1 MYESN
6 EQQQQR
12 SALIR
17 GGLKRTRP
25 KFVSPILAHKKP
37 KLATSEGEEKQST
50 TAATTTTTS
59 DVNRTTP
66 ALRARLDFE
75 DTQKDGASSESSRSM
90 QQKVTL
96 NSSETESSCIGK
108 DTNGD
113 NINSLEDEKRNLEA
127 KLKEREE
134 KLRKLKM
141 VMMYR
146 TKNNLQEL
154 ATLTARWREVAQEA
168 AETLLESSTHQPRP
182 SMAQMLD
189 YLHIDHELIQYSD
202 QDESFY

>member
-1 MYESN
+1 M
-6 EQQQQR
+6 
-12 SALIR
+12 
-17 GGLKRTRP
+17 
-25 KFVSPILAHKKP
+25 
-37 KLATSEGEEKQST
+37 

-75 DTQKDGASSESSRSM
+75 DTQKESSSLESSRSM
-90 QQKVTL
+90 RQSEKLAL
-96 NSSETESSCIGK
+96 NSSETEFLCTGK
-108 DTNGD
+108 DTSGD
-113 NINSLEDEKRNLEA
+113 TNTVEHLEDEMRTLEA

-134 KLRKLKM
+134 KLRKLKV

-168 AETLLESSTHQPRP
+168 AETLLANSTHQPRP

-189 YLHIDHELIQYSD
+189 YLHIDHQLIQYSD